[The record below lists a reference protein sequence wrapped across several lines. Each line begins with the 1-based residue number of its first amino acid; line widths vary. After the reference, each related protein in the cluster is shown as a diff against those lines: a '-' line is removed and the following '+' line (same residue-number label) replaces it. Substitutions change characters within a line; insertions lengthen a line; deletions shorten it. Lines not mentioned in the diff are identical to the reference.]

1 MHVVHILS
9 GDVWGGAETQVHALI
24 RALRATDEIHVSV
37 LLFNHGLTAQRLS
50 ECGIAIHVFDE
61 AQRGPIGLVVA
72 LTRWL
77 RRVRPDALHSH
88 GYKECVIGT
97 FAAWLAGGIPCVRT
111 VHGWIESHPRFW
123 QAKKRLARIAERN
136 VLRRQ
141 RAVVAVSSE
150 LGDRLARYSTQ
161 SNIVVI
167 PNGIDVA
174 AVEAAARLS
183 SAASSRESLWRIGI
197 VGRIVPVKRVEI
209 FVEICRLLREEFGAR
224 FRAVIVGDGPGL
236 DAIRSQ
242 IHKLHL
248 DDQIE
253 MLGFVANVPQVMMQL
268 NALLITSDHEGL
280 PMTLLEAMTLKIPIV
295 AHAVGGIPAAL
306 EQGECGWLVHDHD
319 VRTYYATLRQALSD
333 SAEAKRRAA
342 RGYVRVNE
350 HYSSA
355 RASQRY
361 RDIYR
366 RMRSERNE

>member
-24 RALRATDEIHVSV
+24 RALRATDEIDVSV

-61 AQRGPIGLVVA
+61 ARQGPVGLVVA
-72 LTRWL
+72 FARWL

-97 FAAWLAGGIPCVRT
+97 LAARLAGGIPCVRT

-123 QAKKRLARIAERN
+123 QAKKRLARIAERI

-141 RAVVAVSSE
+141 HAVVAVSSE
-150 LGDRLARYSTQ
+150 LGNRLARYSTQ
-161 SNIVVI
+161 SNVVVI

-174 AVEAAARLS
+174 AIEAAAGAS
-183 SAASSRESLWRIGI
+183 SLVISRESPWRIGI
-197 VGRIVPVKRVEI
+197 VGRIVPVKRVDI
-209 FVEICRLLREEFGAR
+209 FVEVCRLLREEFGTR
-224 FRAVIVGDGPGL
+224 FRAVIVGDGPGV
-236 DAIRSQ
+236 DAIRSHV
-242 IHKLHL
+242 HKLHL

-253 MLGFVANVPQVMMQL
+253 TLGFVANVPQVMVQL

-280 PMTLLEAMTLKIPIV
+280 PMTLLEAMALKIPVV
-295 AHAVGGIPAAL
+295 AHAVGGISAAL
-306 EQGECGWLVHDHD
+306 EQGECGWLVHDHNA
-319 VRTYYATLRQALSD
+319 RTYYATLCQALSD
-333 SAEAKRRAA
+333 SAEAKRRVT
-342 RGYVRVNE
+342 RGYMRVNE

-355 RASQRY
+355 QTAQRY

-366 RMRSERNE
+366 RMSDGKK